1 MIAIAQIQ
9 ARLEAAVAALDAAD
23 YPGAVLQATGAL
35 ALLAG
40 IPNSKRKDLELD
52 WATAKEAME
61 AVCAEAR
68 RQQSTAAI
76 AAAGGVQRQK
86 VTYASAAPSNDY

>member
-1 MIAIAQIQ
+1 
-9 ARLEAAVAALDAAD
+9 
-23 YPGAVLQATGAL
+23 
-35 ALLAG
+35 
-40 IPNSKRKDLELD
+40 
-52 WATAKEAME
+52 ME